1 MNVFILWRFL
11 RCARAMHFLIL
22 ILLNFVSRIFPSS
35 SSAFTRSAFQEELS
49 QSSRVCDARRRL
61 CVRASVFFLP
71 ARHLF
76 TFFYVYFEINTDEN
90 ETTSTKPKPIRM
102 QIHDILFSS
111 VFRLTMK
118 MPYFF
123 GWKMN
128 RIVCGV
134 SGLARIWENQQKKQK
149 TNKQILNSVDCD
161 ETSEWR
167 RANNSRDSY
176 FRNGVFVCGDTQH
189 CHLRLIH

>member
-1 MNVFILWRFL
+1 MYSVSDVFSG
-11 RCARAMHFLIL
+11 AHAVHFLIL

-35 SSAFTRSAFQEELS
+35 SSAFTRDALKDELS
-49 QSSRVCDARRRL
+49 QSSRVCDVRRRL

-76 TFFYVYFEINTDEN
+76 TLLYVYFEINTDEN
-90 ETTSTKPKPIRM
+90 ETTSTKPNPIRM
-102 QIHDILFSS
+102 QIHDISFSS

-118 MPYFF
+118 MAFF
-123 GWKMN
+123 SVEKWIELYVAS
-128 RIVCGV
+128 RV
-134 SGLARIWENQQKKQK
+134 LREFENKPTKKN
-149 TNKQILNSVDCD
+149 NKQINILNSVDCH
-161 ETSEWR
+161 ETNERR

-176 FRNGVFVCGDTQH
+176 FRNGVCVCGDTQH